1 MSIVAGVDSSTQSCT
16 VSLHDSET
24 GELLGVGQARHP
36 PTTPPCSEQHPEDWW
51 QAFGSALAGACADA
65 GHPSSEI
72 ASISFAAQ
80 YHGLVA
86 LDAKNRVLRAAKL
99 WNDTTSSAQARRLVG
114 ELGAAEWAHRVG
126 SVPTAAFTI
135 TKLAWVR
142 DHEPDVFREIAWLL
156 VPHDWL
162 TLQLCGERVTDRV
175 DASGTGYFDASK
187 DEWRT
192 DVLDLVE
199 PRADWSRLLPR
210 VAGPSEMVGF
220 AATERAREL
229 GLEPGTK
236 VACGTGDQAA
246 AALALGVNDG
256 DIVVSLGTSGT
267 VYGSTSTAVYD
278 TSGFLNVT
286 ANARGGFQPIAVLL
300 NAAKVTDTFCRLL
313 GVGHDALS
321 ALALTA
327 DARVVD
333 RPLLVAFLD
342 GERSP
347 NRPDARGIL
356 AGLSSATER
365 ESVALAAFEGV
376 VLGLFTGFK
385 ALQGIGVDSGGR
397 LILTGGASRSEA
409 YRKIIARIFGKDVH
423 APEGDGGLDSAR
435 GAAIQAATV
444 LQQRGIDEVAREWAL
459 PIVRVA
465 EADCSFADR
474 ARILHEHYVRAT
486 QIRSLDGIW
495 NTESASSAES
505 I

>member
-114 ELGAAEWAHRVG
+114 QLGAAEWSRRVG

-142 DHEPDVFREIAWLL
+142 DNEPHIYKEIAWLL

-162 TLQLCGERVTDRV
+162 TLQLCGERITDRV
-175 DASGTGYFDASK
+175 DASGTGYFDASNN
-187 DEWRT
+187 EWCT

-199 PRADWSRLLPR
+199 PRVDWSHLLPR
-210 VAGPSEMVGF
+210 VAGPSELVGL
-220 AATERAREL
+220 ATTMRAREL
-229 GLEPGTK
+229 GFEPGTK

-286 ANARGGFQPIAVLL
+286 ANARSGFQPIAVLL

-321 ALALTA
+321 SLALTA
-327 DARVVD
+327 DALAVD

-342 GERSP
+342 GERTP

-376 VLGLFTGFK
+376 ALGLFTGFK
-385 ALQGIGVDSGGR
+385 ALQRIGVDTGGR

-409 YRKIIARIFGKDVH
+409 YRTIIARIFGKDVQ
-423 APEGDGGLDSAR
+423 APEEDGGLDSAR
-435 GAAIQAATV
+435 GAAIQASTV
-444 LQQRGIDEVAREWAL
+444 LQQREIGEVVREWAL
-459 PIVRVA
+459 PVARVA
-465 EADCSFADR
+465 QTDDSFADR
-474 ARILHEHYVRAT
+474 ARSLYEQYSLAT

-495 NTESASSAES
+495 NIE
-505 I
+505 

>member
-1 MSIVAGVDSSTQSCT
+1 
-16 VSLHDSET
+16 
-24 GELLGVGQARHP
+24 
-36 PTTPPCSEQHPEDWW
+36 
-51 QAFGSALAGACADA
+51 
-65 GHPSSEI
+65 
-72 ASISFAAQ
+72 
-80 YHGLVA
+80 
-86 LDAKNRVLRAAKL
+86 
-99 WNDTTSSAQARRLVG
+99 
-114 ELGAAEWAHRVG
+114 
-126 SVPTAAFTI
+126 
-135 TKLAWVR
+135 
-142 DHEPDVFREIAWLL
+142 
-156 VPHDWL
+156 
-162 TLQLCGERVTDRV
+162 
-175 DASGTGYFDASK
+175 
-187 DEWRT
+187 
-192 DVLDLVE
+192 
-199 PRADWSRLLPR
+199 
-210 VAGPSEMVGF
+210 
-220 AATERAREL
+220 
-229 GLEPGTK
+229 
-236 VACGTGDQAA
+236 
-246 AALALGVNDG
+246 
-256 DIVVSLGTSGT
+256 
-267 VYGSTSTAVYD
+267 
-278 TSGFLNVT
+278 
-286 ANARGGFQPIAVLL
+286 
-300 NAAKVTDTFCRLL
+300 
-313 GVGHDALS
+313 
-321 ALALTA
+321 
-327 DARVVD
+327 VVD